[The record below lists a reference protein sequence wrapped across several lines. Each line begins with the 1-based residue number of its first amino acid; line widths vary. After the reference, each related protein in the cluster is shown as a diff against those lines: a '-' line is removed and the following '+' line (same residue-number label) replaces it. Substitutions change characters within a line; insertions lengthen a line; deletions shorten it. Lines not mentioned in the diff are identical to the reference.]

1 MTQQSHGKKKTQS
14 RHDTVQF
21 FAPVLLLGTQFAAGM
36 AVLASIGWWLDKR
49 HGGGLVFT
57 LCGMFA
63 GLLYGAYE
71 TWQTVRAINER
82 AAAGRNKKGNSTP

>member
-1 MTQQSHGKKKTQS
+1 M
-14 RHDTVQF
+14 QF

-49 HGGGLVFT
+49 RGGGLVFT